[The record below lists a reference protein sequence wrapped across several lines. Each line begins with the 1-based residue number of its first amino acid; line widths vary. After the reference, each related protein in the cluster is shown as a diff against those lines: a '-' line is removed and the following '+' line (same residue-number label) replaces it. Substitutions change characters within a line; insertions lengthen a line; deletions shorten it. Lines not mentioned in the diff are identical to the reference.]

1 LLAFLAASLGLLLAR
16 LGTPLLIRLLAPS
29 NQPARLATGIDLR
42 FLVFTSLLSL
52 LTVLISGL
60 IPAFRLAGTDMHATL
75 KSGAQLTK
83 SGSGQVRKVLIA
95 AQIALSL
102 VLVTGAI
109 LFSRT
114 LVNLMSSKLGFD
126 PSSVFVARVAS
137 NRVVGKDLVPAWNEL
152 LRRVRA
158 LPGVE
163 QASLSSGGLFTGE
176 PPLVGIRT
184 TAAKR
189 LRRDPTTGRLF
200 VSADYFQDV
209 EYSIPSG
216 ARLRIARQPA
226 RRSAVRDRQ

>member
-1 LLAFLAASLGLLLAR
+1 MLAFLAASLGLLLAR